1 MDPFSYLSVLLS
13 IILGLAI
20 TQILLGVRGMVLS
33 RTRVVT
39 YWPALVLAGLL
50 FLMAVQSWWA
60 MFGLREVQVWTF
72 PMFAIVLL
80 QTTALYM
87 LTALV
92 LPEFFG
98 EHVIDLRAHYFAH
111 RVLFFS
117 LLAATLLISLAK
129 DVVISGH
136 MTNNVNLGFHLGF
149 IAATLGAVVT
159 TREWYHKLLCVL
171 SALAFVAY
179 IALLFARLQ

>member
-1 MDPFSYLSVLLS
+1 VDPFSYLSVLLS

-20 TQILLGVRGMVLS
+20 TQILLGVRGIVLS
-33 RTRVVT
+33 RARVVG
-39 YWPALVLAGLL
+39 YWPTFVFAGLL
-50 FLMAVQSWWA
+50 FLMVVQSWWA
-60 MFGLREVQVWTF
+60 MFGLREVPVWTF

-80 QTTALYM
+80 QTTAMYM

-92 LPEFFG
+92 LPDFFG
-98 EHVIDLRAHYFAH
+98 EHAIDLRAHYFAH
-111 RVLFFS
+111 RILFFS

-136 MTNNVNLGFHLGF
+136 MTDNVNLGFHLGF
-149 IAATLGAVVT
+149 MAVTLGAVLT
-159 TREWYHKLLCVL
+159 TREWYHKLVCVV

-179 IALLFARLQ
+179 IALLFARLH